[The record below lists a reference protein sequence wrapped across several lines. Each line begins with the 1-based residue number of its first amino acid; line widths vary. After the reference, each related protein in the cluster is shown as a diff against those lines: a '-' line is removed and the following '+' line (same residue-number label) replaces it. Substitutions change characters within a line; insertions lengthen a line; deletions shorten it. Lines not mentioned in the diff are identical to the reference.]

1 MRKPC
6 LADRIS
12 TRGDE
17 RKITSDR
24 DLRAVVIEKLQ
35 TVVVDMWA
43 IVRSE
48 QHYYWSRKL
57 TPFYI

>member
-43 IVRSE
+43 IVINAQWRYVVE
-48 QHYYWSRKL
+48 N
-57 TPFYI
+57 

>member
-6 LADRIS
+6 LADRLS

-43 IVRSE
+43 IVINAQWR
-48 QHYYWSRKL
+48 
-57 TPFYI
+57 YIVEN